1 MCRHFGKCIRPAR
14 WNFRSRRKR
23 PHDRETPLHLSAGR
37 RELYLPALL
46 PVDVSAMSRASTL
59 LLGLFVLVAL
69 LIWVSVIEE
78 DSLLVPACHS
88 SVGERVYPDGHRESA
103 SECL

>member
-1 MCRHFGKCIRPAR
+1 
-14 WNFRSRRKR
+14 
-23 PHDRETPLHLSAGR
+23 
-37 RELYLPALL
+37 
-46 PVDVSAMSRASTL
+46 MSRASTL
-59 LLGLFVLVAL
+59 LLGLFALVAL